1 MPEAE
6 LDELPQFLRLLTPRA
21 AGHAYLRVGSLHC
34 PTCGGTRKM
43 DMDVKY
49 RVPTL
54 GTPPSPP
61 ALATL
66 QCGECST
73 TFTAVLY
80 SGPSGPSLAVLPST
94 SGGLTTPHTPIGV
107 GYYLDQAQ
115 RSHSVGANSA
125 AVTMFRGAL
134 EHVLFDQGF
143 KDGMCGKKLRELEA
157 AIAAG
162 KAPKWAYELNTDFL
176 QVMKEL
182 GDGSIHPNDGDVKN
196 QEVFDGALIARVRHT
211 FEMLLFLIYEIPV
224 KKQEHMDALKSAVIK
239 K

>member
-1 MPEAE
+1 VAE
-6 LDELPQFLRLLTPRA
+6 LDELPEFLRAVSSKNHGNTYA
-21 AGHAYLRVGSLHC
+21 RVGMLHC
-34 PTCGGTRKM
+34 PRCGGMRRM
-43 DMDVKY
+43 DMVVKY
-49 RVPTL
+49 RTNPDPPVLVTL
-54 GTPPSPP
+54 HCVQCDALFTSVLYQGPEGTT
-61 ALATL
+61 LAT
-66 QCGECST
+66 
-73 TFTAVLY
+73 F
-80 SGPSGPSLAVLPST
+80 PST
-94 SGGLTTPHTPIGV
+94 SGGLTTPHTPPGV

-134 EHVLFDQGF
+134 EHLLFDQGF

-157 AIAAG
+157 AIAGG

-196 QEVFDGALIARVRHT
+196 QEVFDSALIAKVRHT
-211 FEMLLFLIYEIPV
+211 FEMLLFLIYEIPL